1 MCYELNIFFLVDR
14 PWLTEGQKVQKLQEK
29 AYLALQH
36 SLHKSVASDEKLDKV
51 QTSSH
56 RSVSTC
62 MNAPRLTSVYLLSS
76 QMVSKL
82 PIMKSICNLHIDKL
96 EFFRLVH
103 PETAYSFPP
112 LYREVFGSEMSL
124 PDSTNG

>member
-1 MCYELNIFFLVDR
+1 MAKRR
-14 PWLTEGQKVQKLQEK
+14 PEGSEAPGEGLPGAAAQPTQER
-29 AYLALQH
+29 LWRETGQG
-36 SLHKSVASDEKLDKV
+36 EGE
-51 QTSSH
+51 
-56 RSVSTC
+56 R
-62 MNAPRLTSVYLLSS
+62 PRCVHAEMRVPQLTSLRLSLS

-82 PIMKSICNLHIDKL
+82 PTMKSICNLHIDKL

-124 PDSTNG
+124 PDSTNS

>member
-1 MCYELNIFFLVDR
+1 MLFADR

-29 AYLALQH
+29 VYLALQH

-51 QTSSH
+51 ETSSH
-56 RSVSTC
+56 RPHCSCLGEKPWPT
-62 MNAPRLTSVYLLSS
+62 LLSS

-82 PIMKSICNLHIDKL
+82 PIMKSICNLHMDKL
-96 EFFRLVH
+96 EFFRMIH

-112 LYREVFGSEMSL
+112 LYREVFGREMSL
-124 PDSTNG
+124 PDSTNS